1 MNEKI
6 KEIYQGCIQE
16 NRENDT
22 VSKEIQEQI
31 MLLLK
36 DEKQKMGWKEFEE
49 YRDKIY
55 LVSAI
60 SREGGFINGFKYAV
74 MLMAEC
80 YADQNNITLKLL

>member
-6 KEIYQGCIQE
+6 KEIYQGFIQE

-36 DEKQKMGWKEFEE
+36 DEKQKRGWKEFEE

-74 MLMAEC
+74 MFMAEC

>member
-6 KEIYQGCIQE
+6 KEIYQGFIQE

-36 DEKQKMGWKEFEE
+36 DEKQKMGW
-49 YRDKIY
+49 
-55 LVSAI
+55 
-60 SREGGFINGFKYAV
+60 
-74 MLMAEC
+74 
-80 YADQNNITLKLL
+80 

>member
-6 KEIYQGCIQE
+6 KEIYQGFIQE

-31 MLLLK
+31 NLLLK
-36 DEKQKMGWKEFEE
+36 DEKQKMGWEEFEE
-49 YRDKIY
+49 HRDKIY

-74 MLMAEC
+74 MLMTEC

>member
-6 KEIYQGCIQE
+6 KEIYQGFIQE

-60 SREGGFINGFKYAV
+60 SREGGFINGFKYAA
-74 MLMAEC
+74 MLMTEC